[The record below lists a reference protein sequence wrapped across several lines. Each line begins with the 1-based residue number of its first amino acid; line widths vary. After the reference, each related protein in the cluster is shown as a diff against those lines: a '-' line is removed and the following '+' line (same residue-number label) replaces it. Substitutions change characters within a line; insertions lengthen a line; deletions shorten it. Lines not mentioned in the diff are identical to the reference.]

1 MANVLYEGLLVPVSS
16 FWISETFFSFV
27 SMTNILQKIVPRPV
41 KIPKSQ
47 KMLAFPSFIERGGK
61 SMVTR
66 KVNDQLEATA
76 SPEATPFVSGVKSS
90 ATSIYGIGPS
100 QVKYADENSFCSK
113 FLFFFQFYNFY
124 IFKLKSKVNKL

>member
-1 MANVLYEGLLVPVSS
+1 
-16 FWISETFFSFV
+16 
-27 SMTNILQKIVPRPV
+27 MTNILQKIVPRPV

-47 KMLAFPSFIERGGK
+47 KMLAFPSFVERCRK

-90 ATSIYGIGPS
+90 ATSIHGIGPNPRLNTMINRPSEQSGS
-100 QVKYADENSFCSK
+100 QPRLETSLVA
-113 FLFFFQFYNFY
+113 
-124 IFKLKSKVNKL
+124 